1 MTIQRIVRIVA
12 GFFILLSVFL
22 SSAYNGVVLTKPTW
36 LWFTIFVGANL
47 LQSGITR
54 WCLLETIL
62 AKLGFKHECD

>member
-1 MTIQRIVRIVA
+1 MSIQRIVRVVA
-12 GFFILLSVFL
+12 GSFILLSIFL
-22 SSAYNGVVLTKPTW
+22 ASAYNDVLLSKPTW

-62 AKLGFKHECD
+62 AKLGLQHE